1 MPTADEAWAWL
12 AAPVEKLRAGV
23 VARPDESWQQ
33 RREDLRTE
41 LAAATRDSV
50 ADELL
55 TWLDELSDSDR
66 SAILNS
72 DDLAGHVYQWLTRQL
87 PPEQQPAAPPT
98 PAPAA
103 YDETAWYAHLAQNG
117 RQWNGTEES
126 WGAFREW
133 FLYYAADA
141 GFTTPA
147 TQLLD
152 YLQPM
157 AAADRVTTLGQYGV
171 TIQAPVPAE
180 PAPVP
185 AEPAPEATA
194 HQLMDDVVAE
204 NPEFAEIPE
213 ERRIELTKMLLAEME
228 SLS

>member
-1 MPTADEAWAWL
+1 MATADEAWAWL

-23 VARPDESWQQ
+23 VERPGESWQQ

-66 SAILNS
+66 TAIVDS

-87 PPEQQPAAPPT
+87 PPEQQPAAPPA
-98 PAPAA
+98 PAAA

-117 RQWNGTEES
+117 RQWNGTGES
-126 WGAFREW
+126 WGPFREW

-171 TIQAPVPAE
+171 TIQAPA
-180 PAPVP
+180 P
-185 AEPAPEATA
+185 AEPAPEVTA
-194 HQLMDDVVAE
+194 QQLMADVVAE

-228 SLS
+228 SQS